1 MAGLTQVMKRLLLLA
16 LLFAQPAYA
25 DLGPAE
31 YTGPLFK
38 DRDTPRDIV
47 NAPRVYRQLKNDH
60 VFNPWCASRELHCK
74 VQVLDDRIIVDD
86 TYEVPVSRIVRFWSI
101 NGVSVMDSAVFIV
114 YRKLDGSLGRAAFAF
129 WKLPDALALMT
140 RLNDVYDNHLL
151 APDAKE

>member
-1 MAGLTQVMKRLLLLA
+1 MKRLLLLA

-47 NAPRVYRQLKNDH
+47 NAPSSYRQLKNDH
-60 VFNPWCASRELHCK
+60 VFNPWCASREIHCK

-86 TYEVPVSRIVRFWSI
+86 IYEVPVSRIVRFWNIDGYSA
-101 NGVSVMDSAVFIV
+101 SDYAVFIV
-114 YRKLDGSLGRAAFAF
+114 YRKLDGSLGRAAFVF
-129 WKLPDALALMT
+129 WKGFDALALMT

-151 APDAKE
+151 SSDRGV